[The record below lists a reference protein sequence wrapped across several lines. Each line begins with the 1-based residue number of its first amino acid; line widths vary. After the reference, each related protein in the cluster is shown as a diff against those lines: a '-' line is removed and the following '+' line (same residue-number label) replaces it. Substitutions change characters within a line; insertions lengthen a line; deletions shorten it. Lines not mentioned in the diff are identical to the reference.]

1 MPIRILFLTTGLY
14 IGGEET
20 QNLHTFS
27 RMNKAGFEIIIGT
40 TQDAGPFSQPFID
53 TGIEVIPN
61 LLKGRFD
68 IPGLGRIRKLIKD
81 KKIDIVCTGG
91 YGDSLFYGR
100 LAGKL
105 SGVKAIVSTFFH
117 FGRLDR
123 PEAKVEIFN
132 TIIHPITTVF
142 KTSSMALRKFLI
154 DELGYPEKKIAAIH
168 DGIDTSKFSIEKPRA
183 EKYDELGIPEAKP
196 VVGIV
201 ASLYPFK
208 GPDLFVDAASI
219 VHNKYP
225 DAVFVMVGEG
235 DERPKVESLIKK
247 YNLEKNVLM
256 LGYRGDVPE
265 ILPIFDISV
274 LASDTEAFPNTLLE
288 ASACRKPLV
297 STDVGGAPEIV
308 IDGYNGFLVPPRD
321 PEQMADRIIR
331 LLSDK
336 QLYQTMAQNARKR
349 VLENFSIEHKV
360 EVFSRFFQQL
370 YQGESIPPGLYN

>member
-123 PEAKVEIFN
+123 PE
-132 TIIHPITTVF
+132 
-142 KTSSMALRKFLI
+142 
-154 DELGYPEKKIAAIH
+154 
-168 DGIDTSKFSIEKPRA
+168 
-183 EKYDELGIPEAKP
+183 
-196 VVGIV
+196 
-201 ASLYPFK
+201 
-208 GPDLFVDAASI
+208 
-219 VHNKYP
+219 
-225 DAVFVMVGEG
+225 
-235 DERPKVESLIKK
+235 
-247 YNLEKNVLM
+247 VLLPSFCLWQAPGVLQWEM
-256 LGYRGDVPE
+256 LH
-265 ILPIFDISV
+265 
-274 LASDTEAFPNTLLE
+274 
-288 ASACRKPLV
+288 
-297 STDVGGAPEIV
+297 V
-308 IDGYNGFLVPPRD
+308 IMRD
-321 PEQMADRIIR
+321 R
-331 LLSDK
+331 
-336 QLYQTMAQNARKR
+336 
-349 VLENFSIEHKV
+349 
-360 EVFSRFFQQL
+360 
-370 YQGESIPPGLYN
+370 